1 MYLERHKYRGIAVI
15 KLRGGL
21 VSENSQRAKNA
32 LDRLIPR
39 SGKALLDL
47 TKMSYLSSAGL
58 RVLVL
63 ACRRAEALG
72 AVIVLSVPDEI
83 REGMVATGF
92 LDLFTVTGTV
102 SDGIDA
108 LDRMGRRPHIPHW
121 DQGTHRR
128 IHDKRDCP
136 CTRCAQAAR

>member
-1 MYLERHKYRGIAVI
+1 MACHKEDDADPRPWQERKGSVYLERHKYMGIAVI
-15 KLRGGL
+15 KLSGVL
-21 VSENSQRAKNA
+21 ASDNSQQAKNA

-47 TKMSYLSSAGL
+47 TKMRYLSSAGL

-72 AVIVLSVPDEI
+72 AVIVLTVPDEI
-83 REGMVATGF
+83 REVMVATGF
-92 LDLFTVTGTV
+92 LDRFTVTGTV

-108 LDRMGRRPHIPHW
+108 LDRMGRRPHLC
-121 DQGTHRR
+121 QLS
-128 IHDKRDCP
+128 
-136 CTRCAQAAR
+136 